1 MPTAHK
7 VLVKAGE
14 SALGCN
20 SADTT
25 ATTSSATEL
34 DSSLKAE
41 EGTHANSNNMEVEH
55 ELPGEDD
62 VFGYVKIYGETTSVR
77 YELQQLK
84 IFYETYGKSPT
95 LNTNSRLYKLCSRLR
110 QIRRDPKATFI
121 IGNKKPGEKLSDE
134 IVSVLD
140 SFNFQ
145 WELVSHK
152 PKQYP
157 NTLQGRIRELK
168 DCQEKYGPSLNG
180 MKKKG
185 KGTILRFCRD
195 IRMSQKNP
203 DKPKYQLSENDIAEL
218 NSFGF
223 KWELSGK
230 QKIKSS
236 SSVKSQ
242 SIVSSEVKL
251 PTQTRSGR
259 TIKRKSA
266 VALSVDPSTKRY
278 KIDGDGEEWT
288 EVSYY

>member
-95 LNTNSRLYKLCSRLR
+95 LNLNNIKFYIYNARIVL
-110 QIRRDPKATFI
+110 FI
-121 IGNKKPGEKLSDE
+121 
-134 IVSVLD
+134 SVLNI
-140 SFNFQ
+140 SNNA
-145 WELVSHK
+145 
-152 PKQYP
+152 YC
-157 NTLQGRIRELK
+157 T
-168 DCQEKYGPSLNG
+168 
-180 MKKKG
+180 
-185 KGTILRFCRD
+185 
-195 IRMSQKNP
+195 
-203 DKPKYQLSENDIAEL
+203 
-218 NSFGF
+218 
-223 KWELSGK
+223 
-230 QKIKSS
+230 
-236 SSVKSQ
+236 
-242 SIVSSEVKL
+242 
-251 PTQTRSGR
+251 
-259 TIKRKSA
+259 
-266 VALSVDPSTKRY
+266 
-278 KIDGDGEEWT
+278 
-288 EVSYY
+288 